1 LYIIY
6 ELGHWHATGITHVDI
21 SKSMGLKFMDIT
33 KTGLLSN
40 DDMITISPYA
50 CMPYQS
56 WPRDPFLGSMETT
69 KLAFVICLA

>member
-1 LYIIY
+1 
-6 ELGHWHATGITHVDI
+6 
-21 SKSMGLKFMDIT
+21 MGLKVMDIT
-33 KTGLLSN
+33 KTSLLSN
-40 DDMITISPYA
+40 QDMITIPPYA